1 MNEATKKT
9 LSQFKELTD
18 SEQHDARQKFVRM
31 KEATQIYHMSRT
43 KLAEEALKAG
53 AMYKIG
59 STILI
64 NVQIFD
70 EYLEG
75 FRIPGVML

>member
-1 MNEATKKT
+1 MEEKAMN
-9 LSQFKELTD
+9 
-18 SEQHDARQKFVRM
+18 
-31 KEATQIYHMSRT
+31 EATQIYHMSRT

-59 STILI
+59 STVLI

-75 FRIPGVML
+75 FRIPGVMV